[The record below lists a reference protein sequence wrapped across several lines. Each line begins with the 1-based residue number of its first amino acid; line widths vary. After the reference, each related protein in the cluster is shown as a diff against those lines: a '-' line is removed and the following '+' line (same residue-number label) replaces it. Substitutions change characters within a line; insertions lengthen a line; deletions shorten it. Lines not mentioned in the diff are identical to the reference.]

1 MEVQLMDS
9 SIGTAERPLRVAIIG
24 AGPSG
29 FYTAQALFKQKT
41 YQVQVDMFDHL
52 PAPYGLVRYG
62 VAPDHQKIKN
72 VTRVYDRIASDPRFR
87 FFGNVTFGRDLTH
100 EDALEYYDQ
109 VVYAVGA
116 QSDRRLNVPG
126 EDLKRS
132 FAATEFV
139 YWYNGHPDY
148 TQNSYDLSIDRV
160 AVIGVGNV
168 AMDVARV
175 LARSPEELGR
185 TDVADYALEALR
197 HSRVKDIYIIARRG
211 PAQIKFTSHELR
223 ELAELEITDVIV
235 DPQELVLDPL
245 SQTAVADDHEKLENL
260 DILHHYATTPP
271 AGHPKRIHF
280 LFLRSP
286 VEIIGDEDGRVAQVR
301 LERNVLRATETGY
314 LAAHGT
320 GEYEH
325 LDVGMVVRAIGYRG
339 EPLPGVPFNKDWGVI
354 SNKDGRVADAETG
367 IIVPREYV
375 VGWAKRGATGVIG
388 TNRPDAV
395 ATVARMLEDV
405 PGITP
410 APRADPDAISSL
422 LQARH
427 IRFISW
433 EDWQIINAA
442 EVAAGKAQGRPR
454 VKFTSVEAMLA
465 VVQQAHQS

>member
-1 MEVQLMDS
+1 MDS
-9 SIGTAERPLRVAIIG
+9 RIGTRERPLRVAIIG

-29 FYTAQALFKQKT
+29 FYAAQALFKQKN
-41 YQVQVDMFDHL
+41 YQVLVDMFDHL

-87 FFGNVTFGRDLTH
+87 FFGNVTFGSDLDH
-100 EDALEYYDQ
+100 DELLRYYDQ

-126 EDLKRS
+126 EDLQRS

-139 YWYNGHPDY
+139 YWYNGHPDF
-148 TQNSYDLSIDRV
+148 TRHTYDLAIERV

-175 LARSPEELGR
+175 LALSPDELAR
-185 TDVADYALEALR
+185 TDVADYALAALR
-197 HSRVKDIYIIARRG
+197 NSRIRDIYVIARRG
-211 PAQIKFTSHELR
+211 PAQIKFTPHELR

-235 DPQELVLDPL
+235 DPQALVLDPL
-245 SQTAVADDHEKLENL
+245 SQESIADDHEKLENL
-260 DILHHYATTPP
+260 EILHHYATTPP

-286 VEIIGDEDGRVAQVR
+286 AELLDDGAGRVAGIR
-301 LERNVLRATETGY
+301 LQKNVLRPTESGY

-320 GEYEH
+320 GEYET

-339 EPLPGVPFNKDWGVI
+339 EPLPGVPFNERWGVI
-354 SNKDGRVADAETG
+354 SNQHGRVTDADSGA
-367 IIVPREYV
+367 IVPREYV

-388 TNRPDAV
+388 TNRPDA
-395 ATVARMLEDV
+395 AETVSLMLEDV
-405 PGITP
+405 PNLTP
-410 APRADPDAISSL
+410 APEADADAIVQV
-422 LQARH
+422 LQARG
-427 IRFISW
+427 IRFITW
-433 EDWQIINAA
+433 ADWKIIDAA

-454 VKFTSVEAMLA
+454 VKFTSVEEMLA
-465 VVQQAHQS
+465 LVQATRQA